1 MLLLDAI
8 KWGASGIGLI
18 SVGYIIYRIIY
29 RDFIRG
35 YQNTKIWIRRNRT
48 IIQNLVSQS
57 REDNRDTSHQIR
69 WINGKVFEA
78 LFTDAVSTLQVQIH
92 LCRERI
98 TSLKSELESLDR
110 VYDEKNQ
117 SIINAANDFWNK
129 ESSKYQ
135 QESDIAHNKIKETEQ
150 NIERLQKE
158 LSEEKDRLAEAETR
172 KEYKSSNISG
182 IKSKLDSYKEALP
195 SAIQSVLSLW
205 MVFLLLGIDFFFA
218 HRSIEFITVQYA
230 PFIQFI
236 AATVLI
242 VPLIALFEMI
252 YSFIARNNNV
262 IGKMTSFVTLGV
274 CLLAAFSGIPDL
286 IELRNGGTAGA
297 AGHHLDAFVLR
308 SLPIVAYLAAYYI
321 YQWQQSSN
329 RKDAL
334 IVILMY
340 IAISVQLLFAN
351 ISKVIFGSS
360 GTSNP
365 VTMKKAREIKQYQQ
379 EIGLIQ
385 NRIQEINNKLIPS
398 VSRQRTVE
406 IETKQK
412 EALGLKNKDREMIL
426 NNIKKQENIIVR
438 LENQINETKRGS
450 GLACL
455 RYLSTN

>member
-1 MLLLDAI
+1 
-8 KWGASGIGLI
+8 
-18 SVGYIIYRIIY
+18 
-29 RDFIRG
+29 
-35 YQNTKIWIRRNRT
+35 
-48 IIQNLVSQS
+48 
-57 REDNRDTSHQIR
+57 
-69 WINGKVFEA
+69 
-78 LFTDAVSTLQVQIH
+78 
-92 LCRERI
+92 
-98 TSLKSELESLDR
+98 
-110 VYDEKNQ
+110 
-117 SIINAANDFWNK
+117 
-129 ESSKYQ
+129 
-135 QESDIAHNKIKETEQ
+135 
-150 NIERLQKE
+150 
-158 LSEEKDRLAEAETR
+158 
-172 KEYKSSNISG
+172 
-182 IKSKLDSYKEALP
+182 
-195 SAIQSVLSLW
+195 
-205 MVFLLLGIDFFFA
+205 
-218 HRSIEFITVQYA
+218 
-230 PFIQFI
+230 
-236 AATVLI
+236 
-242 VPLIALFEMI
+242 
-252 YSFIARNNNV
+252 
-262 IGKMTSFVTLGV
+262 
-274 CLLAAFSGIPDL
+274 
-286 IELRNGGTAGA
+286 
-297 AGHHLDAFVLR
+297 
-308 SLPIVAYLAAYYI
+308 VAYLAAYYI